1 MYEQPITGGIIAAA
15 SKRDAYPLLKLGSI
29 TAVRRVVLTFQQA
42 GVSPVVIITGY
53 DAEEIERQLADAGV
67 IFLRNENYE
76 KPQLFESIKIGL
88 SYLLNKCDRVVVTP
102 VNVPMFSPDTLKKLM
117 EAEGGII
124 TPSYLG
130 KAGHPV
136 LLRKEVIPD
145 VLAYDGPMGL
155 RGALAAL
162 ASKRK
167 WITVEDAGILHNVYD
182 LDRLN
187 EHLDEHNR
195 SILHPLVRLSIE
207 REALFFNARTKL
219 LLILIEDTQ
228 SVRSACDHMALSYGK
243 AWEMLNALEQ
253 ELGYPVVH
261 RRHGGSRGGRTRL
274 TDKGKAFLSAYEQ
287 FEQNVR
293 GYAQKEF
300 ERLFRQ
306 GKLL

>member
-88 SYLLNKCDRVVVTP
+88 SYLFNKCDRVVVTP

-136 LLRKEVIPD
+136 LLHKEVIPD
-145 VLAYDGPMGL
+145 VLAYDGPIGL

-274 TDKGKAFLSAYEQ
+274 TDQGKAFLSAYEQ

>member
-1 MYEQPITGGIIAAA
+1 MQQPITGGIIAAA

-53 DAEEIERQLADAGV
+53 AAEEIERQLADAGV

-88 SYLLNKCDRVVVTP
+88 SYLSNKCDRVVVTP

-117 EAEGGII
+117 DAEGSII

-136 LLRKEVIPD
+136 LLHKEVIPD

-162 ASKRK
+162 ENKRK
-167 WITVEDAGILHNVYD
+167 WIAVEDAGILHNVYD

-243 AWEMLNALEQ
+243 AWEMINALEQ

-274 TDKGKAFLSAYEQ
+274 TEQGKAFLSAYEQ

-300 ERLFRQ
+300 ERLFRE

>member
-207 REALFFNARTKL
+207 RETLFFNARTKL

-293 GYAQKEF
+293 DYAQKEF

>member
-1 MYEQPITGGIIAAA
+1 MQEQPVTGGIIAAA

-42 GVSPVVIITGY
+42 GVFPVVIITGY
-53 DAEEIERQLADAGV
+53 AAEEIERQLADAGV

-76 KPQLFESIKIGL
+76 KPQLFDSVKIGL
-88 SYLLNKCDRVVVTP
+88 SYLLPKCDRVVVTP

-117 EAEGGII
+117 EMEGGIV

-136 LLRKEVIPD
+136 VLHKEVIPD
-145 VLAYDGPMGL
+145 VLAYNGPAGL

-162 ASKRK
+162 ESRRR
-167 WITVEDAGILHNVYD
+167 WVNVEDEGILHNVYD

-195 SILHPLVRLSIE
+195 AILHPLVRLSIE
-207 REALFFNARTKL
+207 RETLFFNARTKL

-261 RRHGGSRGGRTRL
+261 RRHGGSRGGRTQL
-274 TDKGKAFLSAYEQ
+274 TEQGKAFLTAYGQ

-293 GYAQKEF
+293 AYAQQEF
-300 ERLFRQ
+300 DSLFRET
-306 GKLL
+306 KLL

>member
-1 MYEQPITGGIIAAA
+1 MQQSITGGIIAAA

-53 DAEEIERQLADAGV
+53 DAEEIERQLSDAGV

-88 SYLLNKCDRVVVTP
+88 SYLFNKCDRVVVTP

-117 EAEGGII
+117 DAEGGII

-136 LLRKEVIPD
+136 LLHKEVIPD
-145 VLAYDGPMGL
+145 VLAYGGPMGL

-162 ASKRK
+162 ESKRK

-274 TDKGKAFLSAYEQ
+274 TEQGKAFLAAYEQ